1 MDKAAGIVTHL
12 VTETTGISNCLHSR
26 PFVNM
31 KGTLYFGLY
40 AILITSCICAAT
52 TGRDRPSQH
61 KETLS
66 EKDHSIDGEH
76 NDEYDHE
83 AFLGDMKDEYDE
95 LTPEEA
101 KKRLKVLVRRVDTDS
116 DGFVTEAELT
126 NWIKEMFNKRLEEG
140 VEEDV
145 KTKDED
151 KDGKI
156 TWDEYKKSTYG
167 AEELDGGE
175 ADEESKKMLFVDKRR
190 FDTADKDKDGGLTKM
205 EYVRFMHPESSPD
218 MEDVQVAE
226 TIEDI
231 DLNKDGFVS
240 LDEFLGDYKDADD
253 AEADEPEWVTEERKK
268 FKEAYDKDNDGKLN
282 KEEVKL
288 WVLPETEFAMAQE
301 EAKHLVTSAD
311 ENKDGKLS
319 EEEIVNN
326 HETFVGSEATDY
338 GRALPKHE
346 EL

>member
-1 MDKAAGIVTHL
+1 MTHL
-12 VTETTGISNCLHSR
+12 VTETTGISNCLHSH

-31 KGTLYFGLY
+31 KETLYFGLY

-52 TGRDRPSQH
+52 TGRDRPNQH

-95 LTPEEA
+95 LSPEEA

-126 NWIKEMFNKRLEEG
+126 NWIKEMFNKRLEDG

-167 AEELDGGE
+167 AEELDGE

-226 TIEDI
+226 TIEGWKKI
-231 DLNKDGFVS
+231 NLWTS
-240 LDEFLGDYKDADD
+240 LLRILD
-253 AEADEPEWVTEERKK
+253 
-268 FKEAYDKDNDGKLN
+268 
-282 KEEVKL
+282 
-288 WVLPETEFAMAQE
+288 
-301 EAKHLVTSAD
+301 
-311 ENKDGKLS
+311 
-319 EEEIVNN
+319 
-326 HETFVGSEATDY
+326 
-338 GRALPKHE
+338 
-346 EL
+346 

>member
-1 MDKAAGIVTHL
+1 
-12 VTETTGISNCLHSR
+12 
-26 PFVNM
+26 M

-66 EKDHSIDGEH
+66 EKDHSVDGEH

-95 LTPEEA
+95 LSPEEA

-126 NWIKEMFNKRLEEG
+126 NWIKEMFNKRLEDG

-167 AEELDGGE
+167 AEELDGE

-190 FDTADKDKDGGLTKM
+190 FDTADKDKDGGLTKV

-226 TIEDI
+226 TIE
-231 DLNKDGFVS
+231 G
-240 LDEFLGDYKDADD
+240 
-253 AEADEPEWVTEERKK
+253 WKK
-268 FKEAYDKDNDGKLN
+268 N
-282 KEEVKL
+282 
-288 WVLPETEFAMAQE
+288 
-301 EAKHLVTSAD
+301 
-311 ENKDGKLS
+311 
-319 EEEIVNN
+319 
-326 HETFVGSEATDY
+326 
-338 GRALPKHE
+338 
-346 EL
+346 